1 MVERMAAKSVA
12 AASNASGL
20 AITNDIAH
28 PPPTRDN
35 PAAPEPSMR
44 MAGISYC
51 DPPPSVGVFAR
62 FVAAQRHRRRHHIGD
77 GWWLTRVVEGDG
89 RGTVRTVVRPAHPAG
104 LLRRPVTQKT
114 VVLSVALL
122 VSPHMFEISHTP
134 DPTELCRSDDGAL
147 VAAIE
152 DCAPPCEAAAS
163 ARRLSAI
170 ADLTPGAPRGPS
182 GPTGRVTSGTAP
194 RRWLRR

>member
-1 MVERMAAKSVA
+1 MKRRRLGADRLIALAWAPNSAAMPADTSSAAGANAPVVGTAAAAFAALMVERMAAKSVA

-28 PPPTRDN
+28 LPPTRDN

-62 FVAAQRHRRRHHIGD
+62 FVAAQRCAGASIGD

-89 RGTVRTVVRPAHPAG
+89 RGTVRTVVRRSAPSGASQTTRDANRRAVGGRYYYRTHVRDIAAG
-104 LLRRPVTQKT
+104 P
-114 VVLSVALL
+114 
-122 VSPHMFEISHTP
+122 
-134 DPTELCRSDDGAL
+134 DGA
-147 VAAIE
+147 VPI
-152 DCAPPCEAAAS
+152 
-163 ARRLSAI
+163 R
-170 ADLTPGAPRGPS
+170 
-182 GPTGRVTSGTAP
+182 
-194 RRWLRR
+194 